1 MPTVAIAADFLDA
14 FSRIPRAQQKKV
26 REFTEKFKLDPTSV
40 AINYEKIHAMKDPKV
55 RTVRIDQKYR
65 AIILHPDKGDTHV
78 LVWVDNHDE
87 AMAWAENRS
96 FDINPVTGA
105 LQVLS
110 VKEIQELIPAK
121 SSNRRRA
128 GLFDALENAALLSF
142 GIPAILLPAVKA
154 ISKKD
159 ELPALSKHLPVE
171 AAEALTWLAEG
182 YSPEEVREVVSV
194 SPQREPVDPT
204 DFAKALDHPDSRRR
218 FVTIHS
224 DDELKAMLDAPLEKW
239 RIFLH
244 PTQERLVAKEFKGP
258 AKVIGGAGTGKTVV
272 AMHRAR
278 HLARTLCTKTSDRIL
293 FTTYTVNLAE
303 NLEESLAHLC
313 GDLKDRVE
321 VLNLHAWAARLMR
334 KHGIEFKIATN
345 DEIERCW
352 EEAIEAADCRE
363 FDAGFLKQELEQ
375 VVQANGIETRADYL
389 KVSRTGR
396 GRTLTRAQRA
406 QVWSILEHYRAG
418 LKNREKTDWLSV
430 IHETRRFIEKKR
442 LAMPYRA
449 VIVDEAQDFHAEE
462 WKLIRL
468 IAPDGP
474 NGLFLVGD
482 AQQRIYGHRI
492 SLRQCGI
499 NIQGRSSQLYLNYR
513 TTEQIRDWAS
523 ALLNGMDVDGL
534 DEDAYDTRQYKSLLS
549 GPKPEFLFCKNPSE
563 EKKLLGRRL
572 KELLKSHP
580 PEEICIVTRTKKAIT
595 EQYKPML
602 AELDTPHT
610 VLERN
615 REGKGVRLATMHR
628 VKGLEFPI
636 MILAG
641 VNAGVVPP
649 RGVSSDTDPVTRAE
663 RESNERS
670 LLFVAATRARDL
682 LLITCAGQPSPFL
695 PQE

>member
-1 MPTVAIAADFLDA
+1 MPTVALGTEFLDA
-14 FSRIPRAQQKKV
+14 YARIPRSKQRKV
-26 REFTEKFKLDPTSV
+26 GQFIEKFKRDPTVRS
-40 AINYEKIHAMKDPKV
+40 INYEKIHAVKDPKV
-55 RTVRIDQKYR
+55 RTVRIDVQYR
-65 AIILHPDKGDTHV
+65 AIVLHPDEGDVYV
-78 LVWVDNHDE
+78 LAWVDNHDE
-87 AMAWAENRS
+87 AMEWAKNRV
-96 FDINPVTGA
+96 FPINPVTGA
-105 LQVLS
+105 LQVINLEE
-110 VKEIQELIPAK
+110 VQKILPAHTRTSK
-121 SSNRRRA
+121 RA
-128 GLFDALENAALLSF
+128 SLFDQHDDDVILSF
-142 GIPAILLPAVKA
+142 GIPEVLLPAVRG
-154 ISKKD
+154 IRQRS
-159 ELPALSKHLPVE
+159 ELQSLLRHLPQE

-182 YSPEEVREVVSV
+182 LPINEIRETVGATT
-194 SPQREPVDPT
+194 QREPVDPT
-204 DFAKALDHPDSRRR
+204 NFNKAIDHPDSRRR

-224 DDELKAMLDAPLEKW
+224 DQELSAILDAPLEKW

-244 PTQERLVAKEFKGP
+244 PTQERLVDKEFKGP

-345 DEIERCW
+345 EEIERCW
-352 EEAIEAADCRE
+352 EEAMKAADCRE

-418 LKNREKTDWLSV
+418 LKNQEKTDWLSA
-430 IHETRRFIEKKR
+430 IHETRLFIEKKR

-468 IAPDGP
+468 IAPEAA

-513 TTEQIRDWAS
+513 TTEEIRDWAS
-523 ALLNGMDVDGL
+523 ALLNGMDADGL

-580 PEEICIVTRTKKAIT
+580 PEEICLVTRMKKTIT
-595 EQYKPML
+595 EHYKPML
-602 AELDTPHT
+602 AELNIPHT

-649 RGVSSDTDPVTRAE
+649 RGVLSDTDPVTRAE